1 MKSSPLD
8 LDRLNKAIRNNSE
21 YFESPDSHNVVNLDA
36 YRRRRNALASSAIA
50 LAHRRE
56 TEHGPDDL
64 DSYLYQ
70 LIGETEPFY
79 NAQLD
84 LDEFRDETKYMNWR
98 DVPEHEKELFNHN
111 RKIVTTYND
120 TVHEIIELGTAKFN
134 FDELVDFM
142 TDAHVSAG
150 GGDSAEHFY
159 QMAHSTVVGMRTE
172 VSVGRLLDHNGIDYT
187 LGSREQDIR
196 GGDIF
201 IAGIPLDLK
210 TTEFSAVK
218 ERRKAKQRHHD
229 PNHIIWAGIDE
240 EDYRGQIVL
249 PRDMYDKASR
259 RLMPQIEKAVG
270 ASALRRAS

>member
-21 YFESPDSHNVVNLDA
+21 YFESTSRHNVVDLDT

-84 LDEFRDETKYMNWR
+84 LDTFRDETKHLNWR
-98 DVPEHEKELFNHN
+98 DVPEHEKELFNRN

-120 TVHEIIELGTAKFN
+120 TVHEIIELGAAKFN
-134 FDELVDFM
+134 FDELVNFM

-150 GGDSAEHFY
+150 GSSSAEDFY

-172 VSVGRLLDHNGIDYT
+172 VSVGRLLRHNGIDYT
-187 LGSREQDIR
+187 LGSRDQDIR

-201 IAGIPLDLK
+201 IAGVPLDLK
-210 TTEFSAVK
+210 TTEFSVTK
-218 ERRKAKQRHHD
+218 EKRKAKQRHRD
-229 PNHIIWAGIDE
+229 PKRIIWAGIHQ
-240 EDYRGQIVL
+240 EDYRGEIVL
-249 PRDMYDKASR
+249 PRDKYDEVSK
-259 RLMPQIEKAVG
+259 RLMPQIRAAVG
-270 ASALRRAS
+270 ADTLRHAS

>member
-1 MKSSPLD
+1 MKTSPLD
-8 LDRLNKAIRNNSE
+8 LDRLNKAIRSNSAH
-21 YFESPDSHNVVNLDA
+21 FESPNNHNVVNLDA

-56 TEHGPDDL
+56 AEHGPDDL

-84 LDEFRDETKYMNWR
+84 LDTFREETEHMNWH

-111 RKIVTTYND
+111 REVVTTYND
-120 TVHEIIELGTAKFN
+120 TVHEIIELGAAKFN
-134 FDELVDFM
+134 FDELVNFM

-150 GGDSAEHFY
+150 GGDSADHFY

-172 VSVGRLLDHNGIDYT
+172 VSVGRLLRHNGIDYT
-187 LGSREQDIR
+187 LGSRDQDIR

-201 IAGIPLDLK
+201 IAGVPLDLK
-210 TTEFSAVK
+210 TTEFSVTK
-218 ERRKAKQRHHD
+218 EKRKAKQRHRD
-229 PNHIIWAGIDE
+229 PKRIIWAGIHE
-240 EDYRGQIVL
+240 EDYRGGLVL
-249 PRDMYDKASR
+249 PRDKYDEVSS
-259 RLMPQIEKAVG
+259 RLMPQIRSAIG
-270 ASALRRAS
+270 ADALRRAG

>member
-21 YFESPDSHNVVNLDA
+21 YFESTSRHNVVDLDT

-84 LDEFRDETKYMNWR
+84 LDTFRDETKHLNWR

-120 TVHEIIELGTAKFN
+120 TVHEIIELGAAKFN
-134 FDELVDFM
+134 FDELINFM

-150 GGDSAEHFY
+150 GGDSAEDFY

-172 VSVGRLLDHNGIDYT
+172 VSVGRLLRHNGIDYT
-187 LGSREQDIR
+187 LGSRDQDIR

-201 IAGIPLDLK
+201 IAGVPLDLK
-210 TTEFSAVK
+210 TTEFSVTK
-218 ERRKAKQRHHD
+218 EKRKAKQRHRD
-229 PNHIIWAGIDE
+229 PSRIIWAGIHE
-240 EDYRGQIVL
+240 EDYRGGLVL
-249 PRDMYDKASR
+249 PRDKYDEVSK
-259 RLMPQIEKAVG
+259 RLMPQIRAAVG
-270 ASALRRAS
+270 ADTLRRAS